1 MRTLGIVVLCCAPG
15 LAQAV
20 PDARFSFEFL
30 FLPLRSGPVLSSSS
44 TDATTRPEL
53 SLPAKV
59 RPAVGLMMN
68 VPAIRNNH
76 LRFSYFQMTGSGD
89 TTAGSDLVFFSE
101 GFSRGDLVTT
111 GYKLQ
116 TAKVSLDFLSYPFP
130 PEGSTFRLKTLW
142 EVQVTGFRA
151 SLSAPLA
158 DPATSERA
166 TGTLWFGYPT
176 FGLGIE
182 QFRSPRFRW
191 EAKVSGFALP
201 GYAATWDAEAKAAF
215 RRKNWETIVGVKGF
229 YFRTSPKQEEYVR
242 ATLPG
247 LYVGLRWYPGEP

>member
-1 MRTLGIVVLCCAPG
+1 MRTLGIVVFCCASC
-15 LAQAV
+15 LAQTV

-30 FLPLRSGPVLSSSS
+30 FLPLRSGPTLVSASDGG
-44 TDATTRPEL
+44 TDRPQL

-68 VPAIRNNH
+68 VPAIRNNY

-130 PEGSTFRLKTLW
+130 PEGSSFRLKTLW
-142 EVQVTGFRA
+142 EVQVTGFRT
-151 SLSAPLA
+151 SLQAPLA
-158 DPATSERA
+158 DPTTSATA

-176 FGLGIE
+176 FGLGVE

-191 EAKVSGFALP
+191 EAKASGFGMP

-215 RRKNWETIVGVKGF
+215 RHKNWETIIGVKGL
-229 YFRTSPKQEEYVR
+229 YFRTSPKKEEYVR
-242 ATLPG
+242 ATLSG
-247 LYVGLRWYPGEP
+247 LYVGLRWYPGGP